1 MDSLKNKLKEA
12 VQLNIPRYVEWG
24 MEYIATLP
32 EVNIEWEH
40 ISRSLHGYESCKA
53 SVWSQATSF

>member
-1 MDSLKNKLKEA
+1 
-12 VQLNIPRYVEWG
+12 

-40 ISRSLHGYESCKA
+40 IKPPWATYPAKPPRVVPRQHRSD
-53 SVWSQATSF
+53 